1 MKELLLTVAAFGT
14 LTIVCL
20 FAVTLSTLTRPL
32 TTLLEAWTELLKAT
46 TEKMFTD
53 FRAPV
58 QREKAVLHRPL
69 APMARIAPTP
79 PCFCCECG
87 TAVYRDPVEAF
98 ELPGAC
104 YLTFECAE
112 CGERTL
118 KPNRLPEEVSNNPAS
133 GA

>member
-1 MKELLLTVAAFGT
+1 MKELLLTIAGFGT
-14 LTIVCL
+14 LAVVCL
-20 FAVTLSTLTRPL
+20 FAVALSTLARPL
-32 TTLLEAWTELLKAT
+32 AALLEAWTGLLKAT

-58 QREKAVLHRPL
+58 QREKAVIHKPL
-69 APMARIAPTP
+69 MPAPRITPTP

-87 TAVYRDPVEAF
+87 TAVYRDPIEAF
-98 ELPGAC
+98 ELPGAA

-118 KPNRLPEEVSNNPAS
+118 KPNRLPDKVANNAPGSA
-133 GA
+133 